1 MAIKVALAKVVMA
14 LAKVVMALAKV
25 VMALA
30 KVVMALAL
38 RHRFVPINNILNR
51 SQCSKN
57 PKLYS

>member
-1 MAIKVALAKVVMA
+1 MAIKVA